1 MTSTR
6 QFPCQPESVT
16 AARHFVREALRAQA
30 RSVVEAAE
38 LMTSELA
45 TNVLR
50 HAQSDFELTVH
61 VTEDQVRVEVRDT
74 GEGQPTLRS
83 PDPHEH
89 SGRGLRI
96 VQALSDA
103 WGITP
108 TASGKLVW
116 FTLPAHEQVGAGA
129 RRLPISP

>member
-1 MTSTR
+1 
-6 QFPCQPESVT
+6 
-16 AARHFVREALRAQA
+16 
-30 RSVVEAAE
+30 VVEAAE

-50 HAQSDFELTVH
+50 HAQSSFELTIH
-61 VTEDQVRVEVRDT
+61 VTEDQVRVEVRDS

-103 WGITP
+103 WGVIP

-116 FTLPAHEQVGAGA
+116 FTLSVHEQAQTHPA
-129 RRLPISP
+129 ESAASPAMTNP